1 MKRSLLCFLLLSL
14 SLCTSAR
21 ICGMHL
27 KLHYVTPATQP
38 VPKAPVCFIGFGSGI
53 NNSAGIL
60 GLEFNL
66 SLAKHVTLDAG
77 VGPSTWGNK
86 LFIGSKYYLRSP
98 QRGFAFGGGF
108 TFNSGQENRTAKLET
123 INGPQRVTLTLKP
136 QLNAFAAAYKYWR
149 LGKRNNRFYTGLG
162 WSAPVMHHHIKE
174 VYGSPLSQ
182 KGRDRENKRSPG
194 GLMLCFGFSFALYRA

>member
-1 MKRSLLCFLLLSL
+1 MKKSLLCFSVLLLSL
-14 SLCTSAR
+14 CANAR
-21 ICGMHL
+21 INYTHL
-27 KLHYVTPATQP
+27 KLLSVKPLEP
-38 VPKAPVCFIGFGSGI
+38 VVHKSPICYIGFGSGI

-98 QRGFAFGGGF
+98 QRGYAFGGGF
-108 TFNSGQENRTAKLET
+108 SFSSGQENRTAKLET

-149 LGKRNNRFYTGLG
+149 LGKRNNRVYTGLG

-182 KGRDRENKRSPG
+182 RGRDRENRRSPG
-194 GLMLCFGFSFALYRA
+194 GLMLCFGFSFALYGN